1 MKKILSACLVLF
13 TMQMTNAQTI
23 TLTSAN
29 NYEIGDKFTSR
40 EYEPGN
46 LVVGDL
52 TDPATSRDFSG
63 KTLKST
69 YQNEVV
75 AVPSGDVSTYPSANL
90 ALQSVKSTKTEYQYY
105 QATTNE
111 LINWGYKNTDIGSAV
126 NTDGYKYLSYPFSL
140 NSTFTDNF
148 SGTASLSLSGF
159 SGNSTRTATVTSTA
173 DEEASLVLN
182 NAVTYE
188 KALRI
193 KNVATITDV
202 VTIFPLPSPVTATTN
217 ITSFTWYTQ
226 TAKFPVLT
234 IIFSETTVPGFG
246 TQSQVLFIQNAVE
259 APAGIASLELSK
271 EINLFPNPSN
281 SQINLTYGLKEAT
294 QLKVNVNSIDGKFIK
309 TLYEGRQAAGDQQ
322 IFGDVSGLQKGMY
335 YVEIIADNK
344 RQVSKLVID

>member
-1 MKKILSACLVLF
+1 MKKILSACLVLLAV
-13 TMQMTNAQTI
+13 QMTNAQTI

-40 EYEPGN
+40 EYDPGS

-69 YQNEVV
+69 YENEVV
-75 AVPSGDVSTYPSANL
+75 AVPSGDASTYPNANL

-105 QATTNE
+105 QATANE
-111 LINWGYKNTDIGSAV
+111 LINWGYKNTDIGNAV

-148 SGTASLSLSGF
+148 NGTATISLSGF

-182 NAVTYE
+182 NGVTYE
-188 KALRI
+188 KALRV
-193 KNVATITDV
+193 KNEATITDV
-202 VTIFPLPSPVTATTN
+202 VTIFPVPTPLTATTT

-226 TAKFPVLT
+226 AAKFPVLT
-234 IIFSETTVPGFG
+234 IIFSQTIVPGVVN
-246 TQSQVLFIQNAVE
+246 QSQVLFIQNAVE
-259 APAGIASLELSK
+259 TETGIASLELSK
-271 EINLFPNPSN
+271 QINLFPNPSN
-281 SQINLTYGLKEAT
+281 SQINLTYGLKKTT
-294 QLKVNVNSIDGKFIK
+294 QLKVNVNSMDGKLVK
-309 TLYEGRQAAGDQQ
+309 TLFEGRQAAGDQQ
-322 IFGDVSGLQKGMY
+322 ILGDLSGLQKGMY
-335 YVEIIADNK
+335 YVEIVADGK

>member
-1 MKKILSACLVLF
+1 MKKILSACLVLLAV
-13 TMQMTNAQTI
+13 QMTNAQTI

-40 EYEPGN
+40 EYEPGS
-46 LVVGDL
+46 LTIGDL

-69 YQNEVV
+69 YQNEVI
-75 AVPSGDVSTYPSANL
+75 AVPAGDDVAAYPDANL

-105 QATTNE
+105 QATANE
-111 LINWGYKNTDIGSAV
+111 LINWGYKNTDIGNAE
-126 NTDGYKYLSYPFSL
+126 NKNGYKYLVYPFSL
-140 NSTFTDNF
+140 NSTFTDDFAGNASISLPDF
-148 SGTASLSLSGF
+148 TATT
-159 SGNSTRTATVTSTA
+159 TRTATVTSTA
-173 DEEASLVLN
+173 DEEVSLVLN
-182 NAVTYE
+182 NGVTYE
-188 KALRI
+188 NALRI
-193 KNVATITDV
+193 KNEATITDAV
-202 VTIFPLPSPVTATTN
+202 TFPPVTIVTT

-234 IIFSETTVPGFG
+234 IIFSNTTTPFG
-246 TQSQVLFIQNAVE
+246 DQPQVLFIQNAAE
-259 APAGIASLELSK
+259 PATGIATLELSK

-322 IFGDVSGLQKGMY
+322 ILGDVSSLQKGLY
-335 YVEIIADNK
+335 YVEMIADGK
-344 RQVSKLVID
+344 RQVSKLVIE